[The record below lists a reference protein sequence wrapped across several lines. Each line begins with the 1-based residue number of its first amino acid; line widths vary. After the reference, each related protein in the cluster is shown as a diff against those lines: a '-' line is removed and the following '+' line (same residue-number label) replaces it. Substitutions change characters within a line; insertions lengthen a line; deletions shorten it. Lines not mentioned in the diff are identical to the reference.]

1 MRLPFGS
8 RSHDVEQLRATM
20 AHLAPTTNVAGIA
33 AALAWPERRAEHA
46 VREWERLEPMRVA
59 YDPLSRTVRRL
70 GPEPAA
76 VSAPTTAVPGA
87 APPAPGSSASVTAA
101 PPPPPKTWTAPV
113 NCRSCGTPME
123 ATGTGSGLFCPSC
136 GRLSSYRSATAPPPL
151 PTGPRPAT
159 TTAPAVETGTGHAV
173 SDRKAQEMFAAW
185 ATAGAIPCPRCRAA
199 LRHDGV
205 GKYRCSACGESV
217 RFLGENGVPATAPAA
232 PTMAKPVAPP
242 AA

>member
-8 RSHDVEQLRATM
+8 RSHDIEQLRATM
-20 AHLAPTTNVAGIA
+20 PHLAPSTSVAGIA
-33 AALAWPERRAEHA
+33 AALSWTERRTEQA
-46 VREWERLEPMRVA
+46 VREWERLQPMQIA
-59 YDPLSRTVRRL
+59 FDPLSRTVRRL
-70 GPEPAA
+70 GAPPAL
-76 VSAPTTAVPGA
+76 VPTPPSPSELSAPTSAPSAPTVGTA
-87 APPAPGSSASVTAA
+87 AA
-101 PPPPPKTWTAPV
+101 PPPPKSWVPPM

-123 ATGTGSGLFCPSC
+123 PTGTGTGRFCPTC

-151 PTGPRPAT
+151 PAGPRPAT
-159 TTAPAVETGTGHAV
+159 APTAVGPPSVETSTGHSI

-205 GKYRCSACGESV
+205 GKYRCAACGESV
-217 RFLGENGVPATAPAA
+217 RFLGENGVPVPSAPAA
-232 PTMAKPVAPP
+232 APP